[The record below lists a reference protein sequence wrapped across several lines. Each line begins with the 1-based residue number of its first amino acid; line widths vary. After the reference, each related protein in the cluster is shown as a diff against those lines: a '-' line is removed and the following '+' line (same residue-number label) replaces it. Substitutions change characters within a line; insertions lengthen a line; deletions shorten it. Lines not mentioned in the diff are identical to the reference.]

1 MVFVLIMA
9 FFAGLIKLKEY
20 YIEGNYLLVFLDAV
34 VLVVSVLVM
43 LEAFSVV
50 SKLKKESQNKAT
62 QEKQAQ

>member
-62 QEKQAQ
+62 QE

>member
-20 YIEGNYLLVFLDAV
+20 YVEGNYLLVFLDAV

-62 QEKQAQ
+62 QE